1 MTIAATTTI
10 PHPTAEITAA
20 RRAVETTLARQ
31 QARNR
36 VKEELRRRGWK
47 LASTTAAQLYE
58 LAKDYLARH
67 EEECFSRAREIIA
80 VSVELQ
86 KMIARGEREEQRR
99 AVRKGTGNRTLPP
112 PKANVVEAT
121 RP

>member
-1 MTIAATTTI
+1 MTIEATTTI

-20 RRAVETTLARQ
+20 RRAVEHTLARQ

-58 LAKDYLARH
+58 MAKDYLDEH
-67 EEECFSRAREIIA
+67 EEECFARAREIVA
-80 VSVELQ
+80 ASVELQ
-86 KMIARGEREEQRR
+86 KMIARGEREEARRSKLRNDAQRQWR
-99 AVRKGTGNRTLPP
+99 
-112 PKANVVEAT
+112 
-121 RP
+121 

>member
-1 MTIAATTTI
+1 MTTKPITATEMILARQATI

-47 LASTTAAQLYE
+47 IASTTAAELYE
-58 LAKDYLARH
+58 MARDYLNEH
-67 EEECFSRAREIIA
+67 EEECFARARENIA
-80 VSVELQ
+80 RSVELQ
-86 KMIARGEREEQRR
+86 RIIARGEKEEARR
-99 AVRKGTGNRTLPP
+99 ARLRNDAQRQW
-112 PKANVVEAT
+112 
-121 RP
+121 R